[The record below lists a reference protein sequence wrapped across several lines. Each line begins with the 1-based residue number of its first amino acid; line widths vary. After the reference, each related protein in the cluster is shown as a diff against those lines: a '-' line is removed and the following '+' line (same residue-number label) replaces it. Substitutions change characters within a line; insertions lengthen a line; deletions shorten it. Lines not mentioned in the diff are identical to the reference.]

1 MADLRTRRLISRLCL
16 VWGLGV
22 WIVLGL
28 VGQRQ
33 PVKIQREMGSP
44 EMAQALA
51 RGREAMSRGDFPAAA
66 AAYGEAVRLAPQVAE
81 LHSDLGLALYSNGQ
95 PLEASREFAQALE
108 LEPALTASH
117 YFLGA
122 SLAESGQCAAALPY
136 LEKDYPR
143 LKDQRLKRAL
153 GLDALRCLMAL
164 NQPNRAVALLEKLG
178 RDFADDPDVLYYTS
192 HIYSDLSTRAS
203 ERLLATAPGS
213 LRAHQLNAE
222 VMELQG
228 KLGDAVAEYRK
239 VLEMNPR
246 TQGIHYR
253 LGRLLLADASNKD
266 AVGEA
271 RKEFEAELKADPASA
286 PSEYELGEMARQ
298 ARDWNA
304 AIQHFSRAVK
314 IDAEFAEAQIGL
326 GKALVSAGRAKE
338 AVAPLEAAVKLDRA
352 DPVAHYQLSFAYR
365 RLSRTQDAE
374 REMALYR
381 QTTDEAARRRESIR
395 AGILG
400 RTGQE
405 QKAEAPE

>member
-1 MADLRTRRLISRLCL
+1 
-16 VWGLGV
+16 
-22 WIVLGL
+22 
-28 VGQRQ
+28 
-33 PVKIQREMGSP
+33 
-44 EMAQALA
+44 
-51 RGREAMSRGDFPAAA
+51 
-66 AAYGEAVRLAPQVAE
+66 LAPQVAE
-81 LHSDLGLALYSNGQ
+81 FHSDLGLALYSNGQ
-95 PLEASREFAQALE
+95 PLEASREFAQALK
-108 LEPALTASH
+108 LKPALTASH

-122 SLAESGQCAAALPY
+122 SLAESGQCPAALPY

-143 LKDQRLKRAL
+143 LEDQRLKRAL

-164 NQPNRAVALLEKLG
+164 NQPGHAVAMLEKLG
-178 RDFADDPDVLYYTS
+178 RDFPDDPDVLYYTS

-203 ERLLATAPGS
+203 ERLLATAPES
-213 LRAHQLNAE
+213 VRAHQLNAE

-228 KLGDAVAEYRK
+228 KLGDAEAEYRK

-253 LGRLLLADASNKD
+253 LGRLILADPKNPLED
-266 AVGEA
+266 A
-271 RKEFEAELKADPASA
+271 RKEFEEELKVDPASA

-314 IDAEFAEAQIGL
+314 IDPEFAEAQIGF
-326 GKALVSAGRAKE
+326 GKSLISAGRAEE

-365 RLSRTQDAE
+365 RIGRSQDAE
-374 REMALYR
+374 REMSLYR
-381 QTTDEAARRRESIR
+381 QTSEEAARRRESIR

-405 QKAEAPE
+405 QKAEPPE